1 MRGLLALV
9 LFLLLGQTHR
19 AIPVTFYDLGTLEGG
34 WSSSASSVN
43 FDGSLIAGT
52 SSFRIFPWG
61 VGSSSVDGQ
70 GAFLWSPATGIESLA
85 PMEGGPESFSTAI
98 SHNGSVVVGGNGTAF
113 RWTRS
118 GGMQNLGILPGGTGS
133 YATGVNSDG
142 TVIGGVS
149 FLSGGGERGFVWTA
163 MGGLQA
169 LSTPSS
175 LSPVHLQ
182 NWDYSRAYGVSANGA
197 VLVGMVYSSSDEIQA
212 VRWTG
217 SGDVQEIITPRGG
230 SARAANFDGSVV
242 VGASLSSN
250 DVEAGFIWT
259 ESGGLQDLGFLAGGN
274 TSLASSVSGDGSL
287 VVGSSNSSEG
297 FKAFIWDAENGMQ
310 DLNIYLAGK
319 GIDLAGWTLRSAED
333 ISLDGKTVVGYGTLN
348 GETRAFAVS
357 GVPEPASFNLILL
370 GGVVLMAGRRRNRQK
385 PISPEVL
392 TP

>member
-1 MRGLLALV
+1 M
-9 LFLLLGQTHR
+9 Q
-19 AIPVTFYDLGTLEGG
+19 AI
-34 WSSSASSVN
+34 N
-43 FDGSLIAGT
+43 
-52 SSFRIFPWG
+52 
-61 VGSSSVDGQ
+61 
-70 GAFLWSPATGIESLA
+70 
-85 PMEGGPESFSTAI
+85 
-98 SHNGSVVVGGNGTAF
+98 
-113 RWTRS
+113 
-118 GGMQNLGILPGGTGS
+118 
-133 YATGVNSDG
+133 
-142 TVIGGVS
+142 
-149 FLSGGGERGFVWTA
+149 
-163 MGGLQA
+163 
-169 LSTPSS
+169 
-175 LSPVHLQ
+175 
-182 NWDYSRAYGVSANGA
+182 
-197 VLVGMVYSSSDEIQA
+197 
-212 VRWTG
+212 
-217 SGDVQEIITPRGG
+217 TPRGG

-333 ISLDGKTVVGYGTLN
+333 ISLDGITVVGYGTLN

>member
-1 MRGLLALV
+1 MKCLLAWV
-9 LFLLLGQTHR
+9 VICLFAQTHKG
-19 AIPVTFYDLGTLEGG
+19 ISVTFYDLGTLEGG
-34 WSSSASSVN
+34 WSSSASTVN
-43 FDGSLIAGT
+43 FDGSVIAGT

-61 VGSSSVDGQ
+61 SGSSSVNGQ
-70 GAFLWSPATGIESLA
+70 RPFLWSPATGIESLA

-212 VRWTG
+212 VR
-217 SGDVQEIITPRGG
+217 
-230 SARAANFDGSVV
+230 
-242 VGASLSSN
+242 
-250 DVEAGFIWT
+250 
-259 ESGGLQDLGFLAGGN
+259 
-274 TSLASSVSGDGSL
+274 
-287 VVGSSNSSEG
+287 
-297 FKAFIWDAENGMQ
+297 
-310 DLNIYLAGK
+310 
-319 GIDLAGWTLRSAED
+319 
-333 ISLDGKTVVGYGTLN
+333 
-348 GETRAFAVS
+348 
-357 GVPEPASFNLILL
+357 
-370 GGVVLMAGRRRNRQK
+370 
-385 PISPEVL
+385 
-392 TP
+392 